1 MLYPLYPTRS
11 QWLPKRGHEAIK
23 LISERLMIANLYVSR
38 RDLTQWCLGMV
49 RYLTNPEDKSAT
61 SVLLPWSYECC
72 RLFRDKLATIEDKQK
87 FDTIL
92 RNVLMADWN
101 SNTFESLDTTFFVTP
116 GNVSDT

>member
-1 MLYPLYPTRS
+1 
-11 QWLPKRGHEAIK
+11 
-23 LISERLMIANLYVSR
+23 
-38 RDLTQWCLGMV
+38 MV
-49 RYLTNPEDKSAT
+49 RYLTNSEDKSAT

-72 RLFRDKLATIEDKQK
+72 RLFRDKLATTEDKQK

-116 GNVSDT
+116 GMILG